1 MTTRSRSLCSRRVLR
16 VLARLALLVAIAMP
30 GCIIIPTPESVLLEG
45 RGVIEEADGAFLAA
59 GEVRREDVLLR
70 FGEPDLVVDEDRVLA
85 YHWARAQGW
94 LFVGAYPGGAV
105 MPIPK
110 HRYLVLEFDPAGLLQ
125 RYEFLDKLPD
135 SLRGE
140 AGKRPF
146 VAPAERQVIVVNPLP
161 AWPDEAGRIRAG
173 AAPRRLAMGE
183 FLPKEADAA
192 APDFLGQLKS
202 FGIIAADVRAS
213 RPVMEIV
220 RTAVAAQLAQ
230 SGLELAAVE
239 EAEILVSGE
248 AVHFGITTPVR
259 LSLSLDVLASLDVT
273 LRFSCAGSSRELL
286 LRRFTASER
295 GGPIDT
301 VPFTAAE
308 FQYVTTACLEDLQRQ
323 LGEDAELAALLAAA
337 PSLCGD

>member
-1 MTTRSRSLCSRRVLR
+1 MTTRPRSLRARRVLP
-16 VLARLALLVAIAMP
+16 VLARLALLVAVTMP

-45 RGVIEEADGAFLAA
+45 RGVIAEADGAFLAA
-59 GEVRREDVLLR
+59 GEFRREDVMLR
-70 FGEPDLVVDEDRVLA
+70 FGEPDAVVDQGRVLA

-94 LFVGAYPGGAV
+94 LFVGAYPGGAL

-110 HRYLVLEFDPAGLLQ
+110 HHYLVLEFDQGGLLQ
-125 RYEFLDKLPD
+125 RYEFLDKLPE
-135 SLRGE
+135 SVRGV
-140 AGKRPF
+140 AGERPF
-146 VAPAERQVIVVNPLP
+146 LAPAVRQVIVVNPLP
-161 AWPDEAGRIRAG
+161 AWPEEAGRIRAG

-183 FLPKEADAA
+183 FLGAEADAA
-192 APDFLGQLKS
+192 PPDLLGQLKS
-202 FGIIAADVRAS
+202 FGIVAADVRAS

-230 SGLELAAVE
+230 SGHELAAVE

-248 AVHFGITTPVR
+248 LVSFGITTPTR

-286 LRRFTASER
+286 RRRFTASER
-295 GGPIDT
+295 SGPIDT

-308 FQYVTTACLEDLQRQ
+308 FQYATTACLEELQRQ
-323 LGEDAELAALLAAA
+323 LREDGELAALLAAA
-337 PSLCGD
+337 PDLCR